1 MVGGVTG
8 KAWSRINR
16 YISWKQ
22 NSLLLRIIFVYRI
35 EAKQFFF
42 IIFMLT
48 KIQTDKCTQKNFSHL
63 NKTSNLID
71 KSS

>member
-8 KAWSRINR
+8 KAGSRINR

-42 IIFMLT
+42 YNFYAHQNTNRQMYT
-48 KIQTDKCTQKNFSHL
+48 KEF
-63 NKTSNLID
+63 
-71 KSS
+71 